1 MSVRLVKHMKRE
13 DQQDATVRFLIL
25 TSVSTIFG
33 HHYAHHQENK
43 SPVTAFG
50 VLPRFCWMWLVAVV
64 GRSLEGCEH
73 YSALQVQITATHI
86 D

>member
-1 MSVRLVKHMKRE
+1 MTVRLVKNIKRE

-50 VLPRFCWMWLVAVV
+50 VLLPFCWMWLVAVL
-64 GRSLEGCEH
+64 GRCLAGCAH
-73 YSALQVQITATHI
+73 YKMQQLDVYY
-86 D
+86 